1 MGMAMQHRPGY
12 EPAHRMS
19 NNHDA
24 SGRLGHFDLDTTRE
38 LIRRNLDTLGPHIWK
53 FTDLNV
59 PEILT
64 GAQAFK

>member
-1 MGMAMQHRPGY
+1 
-12 EPAHRMS
+12 
-19 NNHDA
+19 
-24 SGRLGHFDLDTTRE
+24 LGHFDLDTTRE